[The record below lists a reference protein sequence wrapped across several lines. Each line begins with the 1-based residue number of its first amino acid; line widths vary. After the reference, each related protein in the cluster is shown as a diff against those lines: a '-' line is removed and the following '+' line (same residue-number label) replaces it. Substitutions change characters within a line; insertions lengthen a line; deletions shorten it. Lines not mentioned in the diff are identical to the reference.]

1 MVAKESRAVDRNSNN
16 GAPTLKNLMMDF
28 SSLEGSGELIDAGAQ
43 MGVQNVLFCP
53 RLQSISGGFGS
64 GSPHLAYCVREF
76 DAEAKTSA
84 TNVFVHS
91 SDTLKTLKM
100 TSHAPGTSSATS
112 ATIVNG
118 IKYAEEMVCY
128 LQDGRVWSM
137 ALRGGCAVP
146 VTPVSLSIDGFKI
159 FVGPHDRVWLL
170 AVMNVAVGDAD
181 QSARETTSTGIV
193 FDSLMI
199 RHWDTWSPYAKRNH
213 LFLIPLMVTPDGLLG
228 ATDKEPI
235 DLMQGLHTDCP
246 GTARVLVS

>member
-1 MVAKESRAVDRNSNN
+1 MDLSN
-16 GAPTLKNLMMDF
+16 
-28 SSLEGSGELIDAGAQ
+28 LEGSGEFVDAGAQ
-43 MGVQNVLFCP
+43 MRVQNVLFCP

-64 GSPHLAYCVREF
+64 GSSHLAYCVREF
-76 DAEAKTSA
+76 DADSKTSA

-91 SDTLKTLKM
+91 CDTLKNLKM
-100 TSHAPGTSSATS
+100 TSHLPGTSSATS
-112 ATIVNG
+112 ATIING
-118 IKYAEEMVCY
+118 ITYAEEMVCY

-146 VTPVSLSIDGFKI
+146 VTPASLSIDAFKI
-159 FVGPHDRVWLL
+159 FVGPHNRVWLL
-170 AVMNVAVGDAD
+170 AVMNVSVGDAD
-181 QSARETTSTGIV
+181 QPTTSTGIV

-235 DLMQGLHTDCP
+235 DLMVGLHTDCP
-246 GTARVLVS
+246 GNAPLDPLSNFP